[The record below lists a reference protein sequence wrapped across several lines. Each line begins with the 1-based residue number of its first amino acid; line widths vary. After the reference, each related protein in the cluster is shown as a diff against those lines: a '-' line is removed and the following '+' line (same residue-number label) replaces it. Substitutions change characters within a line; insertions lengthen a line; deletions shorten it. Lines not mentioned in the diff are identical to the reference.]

1 MEKISIAAVKRHSR
15 GKAIKKLRAAG
26 KLPAVIYGHGKEPEA
41 IEIDEREFGQVF
53 DRAGY
58 NGILLVKIGDDRA
71 VNALIQDVQF
81 SPLKHEPIHADLY
94 RVKMDELIKTTV
106 PLHFTGE
113 STAVFQ
119 DGGSLM
125 TNLEEVEVE
134 ALPANLPSN
143 IEVDIS
149 VLDNF
154 DKTISVADLAVS
166 ADVKI
171 LTEEYE
177 LIARVEPPRSDEEL
191 EALDEEVGEAV
202 PEGVNEGEEEAG
214 DAPEADSKTPE
225 DGKE

>member
-1 MEKISIAAVKRHSR
+1 MEKIILAAEKRQVK
-15 GKAIKKLRAAG
+15 GKATRKLRVSG
-26 KLPAVIYGHGKEPEA
+26 RIPAVIYGHGKESEA
-41 IEIDEREFGQVF
+41 IELDEREFGKVF
-53 DRAGY
+53 DKAGY
-58 NGILLVKIGDDRA
+58 NGILLVKIGEERA
-71 VNALIQDVQF
+71 VNALIHEVQF
-81 SPLKHEPIHADLY
+81 SPLKREPIHADLY
-94 RVKMDELIKTTV
+94 RVKMDELIRTTV

-149 VLDNF
+149 VLDDF
-154 DKTISVADLAVS
+154 DKSISVADLKIP
-166 ADVKI
+166 ADVKLI
-171 LTEEYE
+171 TEELE

-202 PEGVNEGEEEAG
+202 PEGANEETDEAG
-214 DAPEADSKTPE
+214 DAQEAGSSE
-225 DGKE
+225 EEN